1 MKELQEKLD
10 LLLTKYSVPVRAT
23 ILDRETAKID
33 GIETPL
39 LPHRAKRSNV
49 ELRKLVQGG
58 TLEDVSVMRTGVVA
72 SKSEDLFVLLAREL
86 DLAAFVL
93 GKKILTVTAVK
104 SGPALNV
111 LAGAEDGILYTLELS
126 VVLPAGSAEKA
137 KHEIISRRGVA
148 CDVAVDAQLMQDSVY
163 LFGKEEKKFTDVDY
177 ELYGLTPDDVAV
189 VRSAFEAAK
198 TGDAAERIHAS
209 ARAVRLAEA
218 AKLSLT
224 TGERQALTDETA

>member
-1 MKELQEKLD
+1 M
-10 LLLTKYSVPVRAT
+10 
-23 ILDRETAKID
+23 II
-33 GIETPL
+33 
-39 LPHRAKRSNV
+39 
-49 ELRKLVQGG
+49 
-58 TLEDVSVMRTGVVA
+58 
-72 SKSEDLFVLLAREL
+72 
-86 DLAAFVL
+86 L
-93 GKKILTVTAVK
+93 GKKILTVTAVQ

-111 LAGAEDGILYTLELS
+111 LAGAEDGILCTLELS
-126 VVLPAGSAEKA
+126 AVLPEGSAEKA

-148 CDVAVDAQLMQDSVY
+148 CDVAADAQLMQDSVY
-163 LFGKEEKKFTDVDY
+163 LFGKEEKKFTDVDF

-198 TGDAAERIHAS
+198 NGDEAERIRDS